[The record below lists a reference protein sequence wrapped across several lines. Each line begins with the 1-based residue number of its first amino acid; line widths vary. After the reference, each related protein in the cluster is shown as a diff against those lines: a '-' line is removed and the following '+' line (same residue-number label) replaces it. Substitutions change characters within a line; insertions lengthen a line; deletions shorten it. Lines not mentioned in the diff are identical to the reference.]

1 MVRSSRHERNSLR
14 RGSGRASATADDLPQ
29 VVLDLHGGDPI
40 QRALAAHA
48 LARPEAP
55 VAAEPRMAWL
65 VDALEDDY
73 PAVRWFAFRGLRRLA
88 EATAHPRVQAALAVP
103 QAMEDPGL
111 RAVMIDELRAILG
124 PGPLS
129 DRPELAAIL
138 HERRDDQ
145 AIWIG
150 E

>member
-1 MVRSSRHERNSLR
+1 MTLHPKIKAALE
-14 RGSGRASATADDLPQ
+14 LPQ

-48 LARPEAP
+48 LARPEPP
-55 VAAEPRMAWL
+55 VAPAQRMAWL

-88 EATAHPRVQAALAVP
+88 RAADDPRVEASLAVP

-111 RAVMIDELRAILG
+111 RAVMIDELRAVLG
-124 PGPLS
+124 PGPLTHA
-129 DRPELAAIL
+129 PELAAAL
-138 HERRDDQ
+138 HDRRDDQ